1 MRVLLGTLRKL
12 VRRPATLVT
21 FLLMNV
27 FTLLI
32 FVLGGVSA
40 RQTTDPDAQLALR
53 ALFTFP
59 GAYRVVLAFV
69 LMNGLLAAAYA
80 AAIAGSEWQWG
91 TLKAAIARG
100 ESRTRYVVGTF
111 LGVGVALVLIA
122 FLAFLLG
129 IPMAIL
135 GAALGGFSLAGVGDT
150 SWLGDLPDLLWRG
163 LLAFSMEG
171 ALGFAIAT
179 VARSQIAGIGVVIGL
194 NIAEGIG
201 SALIRDI
208 FQYFPFTAANALISG
223 GAGGPTF
230 GGGGGAART
239 MDTPLAFALTA
250 GWLMV
255 ALVFASLWTERAE
268 ITG

>member
-1 MRVLLGTLRKL
+1 MRIFAGTLRKL
-12 VRRPATLVT
+12 SRRPATLVT
-21 FLLMNV
+21 FLLLNV

-40 RQTTDPDAQLALR
+40 RQSQDPEAQLALR
-53 ALFTFP
+53 TLFTFP

-69 LMNGLLAAAYA
+69 LMNGLIVAAYA
-80 AAIAGSEWQWG
+80 AAVAGSEWSWG
-91 TLKAAIARG
+91 TLKAAVARG

-111 LGVGVALVLIA
+111 AGVAIAMVLMALGA
-122 FLAFLLG
+122 FILG

-135 GAALGGFSLAGVGDT
+135 GAVLGGFSLDGVGDT
-150 SWLGDLPDLLWRG
+150 SWLADLPDLLWRG

-194 NIAEGIG
+194 NIAEGVG
-201 SALIRDI
+201 SLLVRDV
-208 FQYFPFTAANALISG
+208 FQYFPFTAANALITG
-223 GAGGPTF
+223 GAGRPTF
-230 GGGGGAART
+230 GGGAAPAPMATPEAAAITAAWLIGA
-239 MDTPLAFALTA
+239 LL
-250 GWLMV
+250 
-255 ALVFASLWTERAE
+255 FASLWTERAE

>member
-1 MRVLLGTLRKL
+1 MRVFAGTLRKL

-40 RQTTDPDAQLALR
+40 RQSQDPEAQVALR

-59 GAYRVVLAFV
+59 EAYRVVLAFV

-80 AAIAGSEWQWG
+80 AAVAGSEWSWG

-111 LGVGVALVLIA
+111 AGVAIA
-122 FLAFLLG
+122 MLAMALGAFVLG

-135 GAALGGFSLAGVGDT
+135 GAVLGGFSLDGVADT
-150 SWLGDLPDLLWRG
+150 SWLADLPDLLWRG

-201 SALIRDI
+201 AALVHGI

-223 GAGGPTF
+223 GAGGPSF
-230 GGGGGAART
+230 GGGAAPAR
-239 MDTPLAFALTA
+239 MDTPEALALTA
-250 GWLMV
+250 GWLIA
-255 ALVFASLWTERAE
+255 ALAFASIWTERAE

>member
-1 MRVLLGTLRKL
+1 MRILVGTLRKL
-12 VRRPATLVT
+12 IRRPATVVT
-21 FLLMNV
+21 FLLLNV

-40 RQTTDPDAQLALR
+40 RQSQDPEAQIALR

-69 LMNGLLAAAYA
+69 LMNGLIVAAYA
-80 AAIAGSEWQWG
+80 AAVAGSEWSWG
-91 TLKAAIARG
+91 TLKAAVARG

-111 LGVGVALVLIA
+111 AGVAIA
-122 FLAFLLG
+122 MMLMALGAFILG
-129 IPMAIL
+129 IPIAIL
-135 GAALGGFSLAGVGDT
+135 GAVLGGFSLDGVGDT
-150 SWLGDLPDLLWRG
+150 SWRADLPDLLWRG
-163 LLAFSMEG
+163 MLAFSMEG

-179 VARSQIAGIGVVIGL
+179 VTRSQIAGIGVVIGL

-201 SALIRDI
+201 SALIHDV
-208 FQYFPFTAANALISG
+208 FKYFPFTAANALISG

-230 GGGGGAART
+230 GGGAAPRR
-239 MDTPLAFALTA
+239 MDTPEALALTTF
-250 GWLMV
+250 WLV
-255 ALVFASLWTERAE
+255 AALVFASVWTERAE